1 MPLILDGQQ
10 HANIHIL
17 PRGKSNGLTE
27 TPLLFLLPYILYR
40 GSMTFYFLVQKIK
53 VLFIVPKSPE
63 KPVTFAAK
71 FNLIT
76 TT

>member
-1 MPLILDGQQ
+1 
-10 HANIHIL
+10 
-17 PRGKSNGLTE
+17 
-27 TPLLFLLPYILYR
+27 
-40 GSMTFYFLVQKIK
+40 MTFYFLVQKIK
-53 VLFIVPKSPE
+53 VLFIVPKNPE